1 MDIEKTLLLD
11 ASPAKVW
18 AVLLDPTAMGA
29 CVPGMKSIDVL
40 SADEYVAVMQVKIS
54 FITAK
59 FKLHTRIVEKREPSY
74 LRAVGTGE
82 DASVAS
88 SLKQTTEMSLREL
101 EDGRTEMRMKVT
113 VDLVGRM
120 GSFGLAV
127 MKTKADR
134 LWDEFGVNLAKR
146 VSGDGVTDSLA
157 QTSPLPDAAAPRV
170 ATPAVMAASSTAVAS
185 TFDVATPQP
194 SRVGWFQQVLNRF
207 GSPQSSRSD
216 HIRVEIRKPDE
227 TLITVSWPV
236 AHSAECS
243 AWLRDVIEK
252 R

>member
-1 MDIEKTLLLD
+1 MDIEKTLLLE

-18 AVLLDPTAMGA
+18 AVLLDPTTMGA

-146 VSGDGVTDSLA
+146 VSGDGVTDSPA
-157 QTSPLPDAAAPRV
+157 QANPLLDAGAAPAV
-170 ATPAVMAASSTAVAS
+170 AAASSTAVAS
-185 TFDVATPQP
+185 TINTATLQSP
-194 SRVGWFQQVLNRF
+194 RVSWFQQVLNRF
-207 GSPQSSRSD
+207 SSPQSSRSD
-216 HIRVEIRKPDE
+216 HIRVEIRKPDQ